1 MNILFDDSIR
11 AVAPGLRVIAIE
23 ADVENTPTSPE
34 LWAMIERAAGDI
46 AAITELS
53 DVNKRPGISATRKA
67 YKALGKEPNRYR
79 PSSEALTRRVVKG
92 MGLYRIDTLVDLIN
106 LISLQSGYSIGGFDL
121 DKIEGDTLTLGVGR
135 EGEPFEAI
143 GRGELNIA
151 CMPVYRDNVG
161 GIGTPTSDN
170 ERTKL
175 DLSTKQ
181 LLMCVNV
188 YGEDMAIEDTV
199 SLTVGLLENF
209 ASATNVRINY
219 FRP

>member
-11 AVAPGLRVIAIE
+11 AAAPDLRVIAIE

-175 DLSTKQ
+175 DLSTKR

-199 SLTVGLLENF
+199 SLTVGLLEHF